1 MERLFDLFCK
11 GTDHTDGRS
20 VLLTSQPGATADS
33 YDRLKLKKANG
44 MELTI
49 DDYIRDRA
57 YHAPYIEERLH
68 RGDIVLCS
76 RYTASTAAYQGNLD
90 PDTIAYIHR
99 ENDRAT
105 HGLAPDLVV
114 FMSITPS
121 ESLRRLKERN
131 RPGDADFTLERLR
144 EIKTGYAWELN
155 YCKDP
160 RRIRPD
166 QKEWLVVDGAAPI
179 ETTTDRILKAVKEL
193 IQSKSN
199 ALP

>member
-11 GTDHTDGRS
+11 GTDLADGRS

-44 MELTI
+44 MEITI
-49 DDYIRDRA
+49 ADYIRDRA

-76 RYTASTAAYQGNLD
+76 RYTASTVAYQGNLD

-99 ENDRAT
+99 ENDRVT
-105 HGLAPDLVV
+105 HGLVPDLVV

-121 ESLRRLKERN
+121 ESLRRLKDRS
-131 RPGDADFTLERLR
+131 RPGDADFTLERLS
-144 EIKTGYAWELN
+144 EITTGYVWELN
-155 YCKDP
+155 YCKD
-160 RRIRPD
+160 
-166 QKEWLVVDGAAPI
+166 QEWLVVDGTVPVEATA
-179 ETTTDRILKAVKEL
+179 DRILTAVKEL
-193 IQSKSN
+193 IKSKSN